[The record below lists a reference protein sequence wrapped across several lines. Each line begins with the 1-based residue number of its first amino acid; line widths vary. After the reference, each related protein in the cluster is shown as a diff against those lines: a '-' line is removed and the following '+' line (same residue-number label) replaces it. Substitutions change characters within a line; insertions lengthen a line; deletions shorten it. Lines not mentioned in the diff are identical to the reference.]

1 MSRNLAIGAG
11 VLLLAIAG
19 GVVMVAGE
27 GEGDSAPYVVPESVA
42 EIPPPVQ
49 PFPYSHKI
57 HAGDLGLDCQSCHT
71 GGEGPGN
78 ANASGAMMTFPGTDT
93 CMGCH
98 GDIATGNASIIQ
110 LTDYHNRSQPIP
122 WRRVY
127 TIAEGVTW
135 SHQTHLSAGVEC
147 ETCHGDVR
155 ALEVMAQT
163 TAVAAMSSCISCH
176 QARGAKTTCQTCHA
190 WPTEQQLLRMND

>member
-1 MSRNLAIGAG
+1 MNKTLIIGAAFAA
-11 VLLLAIAG
+11 LLAA
-19 GVVMVAGE
+19 VAGSAVTVS
-27 GEGDSAPYVVPESVA
+27 GQGDTTPYRVPPVIA
-42 EIPPPVQ
+42 AIPPPAQ

-57 HAGDLGLDCQSCHT
+57 HAGDLGLECRACHT
-71 GGEGPGN
+71 GDETPG
-78 ANASGAMMTFPGTDT
+78 NASGALMTFPGTET

-98 GDIATGNASIIQ
+98 GDIATNKPSIIQ
-110 LTDYHNRSQPIP
+110 LTDYHNRNQTIP

-127 TIAEGVTW
+127 SIAEGVTW

-147 ETCHGDVR
+147 ETCHGEVR
-155 ALEVMAQT
+155 ALEVMVQT